1 MVEPRPAAA
10 SAIERSS
17 LLIELGCEELP
28 PKALDDLRD
37 AFFAAVG
44 AGLEREGVAFEATS
58 SRAFSTPRRLALL
71 LSQVAAAQ
79 PDQNL
84 ERRGPALHA
93 AFHADGTPTA
103 AALGFA
109 RSVDLGIEQLER
121 LQTDKG
127 TWLVARTHQPGKALA
142 DLIFPVL
149 EQALRQLPIPRP
161 MRWADHEFSFVRPVH
176 WLVVMHGTR
185 VLEGCLLGQ
194 SATRQT
200 QGHRIHS
207 PGPHPL
213 GRADD
218 YLDVLRRAYVL
229 ADPAERKHRI
239 REQTLA
245 LEPDARIDPALL
257 DEVNN
262 LLEWPVPVA
271 CSFDESF
278 LSIPHEA
285 LVASMQAHQKFF
297 PVNQHGAAGVP
308 QDGGLLPVRNRFIA
322 VANLESEQIERV
334 REGFER
340 VIRPRLADARFFL
353 EQDQKHP
360 LEALSA
366 RLDGV
371 VFQNKAGTLGDK
383 SLRIA
388 ALSKKIASKLAIDPV
403 ACERAGMLAKCD
415 LMSLMVGE
423 FPELQGI
430 MGRYY
435 ALHSGESPTVADAI
449 GQHYQP
455 RFAGDVIPTSAAG
468 QVLSLAD
475 RADTLVTIFSVG
487 QRPTGNKDPFAL
499 RRCALGLVRVL
510 LEARLPLGLDRLL
523 ALAANELSAQGIV
536 SEPPVLAELHDFIV
550 ERARNLL
557 RDDGHTAEMVN
568 TALASGWD
576 TFADLHAR
584 LRALTGFIGQESGL
598 SLAATNKRIGNIL
611 RKADFELRNTIDEE
625 LFIFDEER
633 TLFTDLIATEQ
644 ILSPLLEAKAY
655 DHCLDHLAL
664 LRPAVDAFFDQVM
677 VMDENPA
684 LRENRLALLARLKS
698 QFDQVADLSVLGA

>member
-1 MVEPRPAAA
+1 MTEPRHAAA

-44 AGLEREGVAFEATS
+44 AGLEREGLAFDTTS

-84 ERRGPALHA
+84 ERRGPALKA
-93 AFHADGTPTA
+93 AFHADGTPSA

-109 RSVDLGIEQLER
+109 RSVNLDVEQLER
-121 LQTDKG
+121 LETDKG
-127 TWLVARTHQPGKALA
+127 AWLMARTHNPGKSL
-142 DLIFPVL
+142 DSLIFPVL

-176 WLVVMHGTR
+176 WLVVMHGAR

-194 SATRQT
+194 SATGQT

-207 PGPHPL
+207 PGPHTL

-218 YLDVLRRAYVL
+218 YLDVLRHAYVL
-229 ADPAERKHRI
+229 ADPNARKRRI

-245 LEPDARIDPALL
+245 LEPDARIDNALL

-278 LSIPHEA
+278 LSIPHEV
-285 LVASMQAHQKFF
+285 LVASMQEHQKFF
-297 PVNQHGAAGVP
+297 PVNQHGPSAIP
-308 QDGGLLPVRNRFIA
+308 QDGGPLPVRNRFIA
-322 VANLESEQIERV
+322 VANLESAQVERV

-360 LEALSA
+360 LEAFSA
-366 RLDGV
+366 RLKAV

-383 SLRIA
+383 STRIA
-388 ALSKKIASKLAIDPV
+388 ALSKKIASQLGVEPV

-435 ALHSGESPTVADAI
+435 ALHSGESTTVAHAI

-455 RFAGDVIPTSAAG
+455 RFAGDAIPASAAG

-475 RADTLVTIFSVG
+475 RADTLVSLFSVG
-487 QRPTGNKDPFAL
+487 QRPSGNKDPFAL
-499 RRCALGLVRVL
+499 RRCALGLVRIL
-510 LEARLPLGLDRLL
+510 LEACLPLNLSRLL
-523 ALAANELSAQGIV
+523 AFAANELSAQGIV
-536 SEPPVLAELHDFIV
+536 SAPPVLAELHDFIT
-550 ERARNLL
+550 ERARHLL
-557 RDDGHTAEMVN
+557 RDDGHTAERVN
-568 TALASGWD
+568 AAMASSWD
-576 TFADLHAR
+576 TFADLNAR
-584 LRALTGFIGQESGL
+584 LKALTGFIGQESGL
-598 SLAATNKRIGNIL
+598 SLAAANKRIGNIL
-611 RKADFELRNTIDEE
+611 RKADFTPKNIINEE
-625 LFIFDEER
+625 LFVFDEESI
-633 TLFTDLIATEQ
+633 LFKDVIATEQ
-644 ILSPLLEAKAY
+644 ILSPLLKAKEY
-655 DHCLDHLAL
+655 DRCLDHLAR

-698 QFDQVADLSVLGA
+698 QFDQIADLSVLGA